1 MLEIFITVVAAVVAG
16 GIILKFWRQILV
28 FILSL
33 VIIAISLVICIPLYI
48 CRFIAN
54 LFLGC
59 FSNETLEEKITQT
72 YDVMLHVASKPQ
84 ELAKGQQTIRR
95 LLTILKKREEK
106 KNDKYVEDM
115 LEEAKWVL

>member
-1 MLEIFITVVAAVVAG
+1 MLEIFITVVVAVVAG

-33 VIIAISLVICIPLYI
+33 VIIAISLVICMPLYI
-48 CRFIAN
+48 CRLIEN

-59 FSNETLEEKITQT
+59 FSNETLEEKITQA
-72 YDVMLHVASKPQ
+72 YDVMLHVASKPE

-106 KNDKYVEDM
+106 KNDKHVEDM